1 MKVYQKFSAVSVHFL
16 NNIFVCYI
24 FRGNFFIIIDMKEI
38 IQSQIR
44 IALVFVF
51 IIIAVLKANGQ
62 APMPEELSKNK
73 LKEQLDYIQVR
84 AKLFNDYRAIRE
96 DMFQKLIR
104 NINDTLSV
112 AKSNISGLL
121 IIKSK
126 LTHAVDSLTT
136 ELGATKSSLEEMT
149 LTKNSMRVF
158 GIEVNKVIY
167 NIILWAI
174 IAGLVIILATG
185 FLVFKRNM
193 TITKSTKKELKE
205 LKEEFE
211 AYRKSTR
218 EAREKASM
226 AHFNE
231 LKKLKGGN

>member
-1 MKVYQKFSAVSVHFL
+1 M
-16 NNIFVCYI
+16 FVIYL
-24 FRGNFFIIIDMKEI
+24 GELFILRDMKEI

-44 IALVFVF
+44 IALVFAF

-96 DMFQKLIR
+96 DMFQKLIG

-126 LTHAVDSLTT
+126 LTHTVDSLTT
-136 ELGATKSSLEEMT
+136 ELGSTKSSLEEMT

-174 IAGLVIILATG
+174 IAGLLAILASG

-211 AYRKSTR
+211 AYRKSAR

>member
-1 MKVYQKFSAVSVHFL
+1 
-16 NNIFVCYI
+16 
-24 FRGNFFIIIDMKEI
+24 MKEI
-38 IQSQIR
+38 IQSRIR
-44 IALVFVF
+44 IASVFAFMIILV
-51 IIIAVLKANGQ
+51 IKANGQ
-62 APMPEELSKNK
+62 APMPDELSKNK

-96 DMFQKLIR
+96 DMFQKLIG

-121 IIKSK
+121 IIKSN
-126 LTHAVDSLTT
+126 LTHSVDSLTT
-136 ELGATKSSLEEMT
+136 ELDSTKSSLEEMT

-158 GIEVNKVIY
+158 GLDVNKVIY
-167 NIILWAI
+167 NIILWTI
-174 IAGLVIILATG
+174 IAGLIAILAIG
-185 FLVFKRNM
+185 FLVFKLNLSVTASAR
-193 TITKSTKKELKE
+193 KELKE

-211 AYRKSTR
+211 AYRKSAR

-226 AHFNE
+226 DHFNE